1 MGNKTAFEDPA
12 TSYPAIGSSLQRDC
26 HVQIYGDN
34 LSLGS
39 SWAALTGA
47 TKSGSIRNVSSLLSP
62 L

>member
-12 TSYPAIGSSLQRDC
+12 ASYPVIGSSLQRDC
-26 HVQIYGDN
+26 HVWTYGDN

-39 SWAALTGA
+39 SWAALTGVP
-47 TKSGSIRNVSSLLSP
+47 KSGSIRNVSSLLSP